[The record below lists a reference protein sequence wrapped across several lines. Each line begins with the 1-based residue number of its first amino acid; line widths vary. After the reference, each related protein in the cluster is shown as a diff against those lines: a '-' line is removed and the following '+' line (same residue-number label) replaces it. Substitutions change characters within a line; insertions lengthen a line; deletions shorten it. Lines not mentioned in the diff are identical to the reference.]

1 MGSHIPEGLRGCF
14 PKDRRIA
21 RILPVALVPGS
32 FGILGRNFLLTSDAH
47 VTSVP
52 GGVFIVLTKGAKR
65 GWDSRAGEGEAGV
78 AGLGGGWLEVGS
90 KPSMKVPA
98 LSVPQVGSRRKPRA
112 GDGDIGPPPC
122 PLPLS
127 VCLASSPSCWSRY
140 QSPA

>member
-1 MGSHIPEGLRGCF
+1 MLPQGPENCPDTSCGSGPWVF
-14 PKDRRIA
+14 WNSWQKF
-21 RILPVALVPGS
+21 S
-32 FGILGRNFLLTSDAH
+32 FITSDAH

-90 KPSMKVPA
+90 KPSMKAPA

-112 GDGDIGPPPC
+112 GDGDIGPPVP
-122 PLPLS
+122 
-127 VCLASSPSCWSRY
+127 SPSVSLPGIKPFLLVTLSEPSLR
-140 QSPA
+140 